1 MRDWTVCVVTT
12 IAGSTA
18 KAATPESDAGL
29 QRDAFERRGEERPFF
44 SARYQEL
51 GQYNR
56 YDEAR
61 NISLYL
67 KNTLSV
73 ASWMKLTLGM
83 DTRFNRSEFCQASG
97 MGYTSAMPYDRLY
110 DDDGQ
115 PVNRYIYN
123 QVLAEQLATQDG
135 YYDMGFNAAEESKH
149 NIKKTDRQYLKL
161 FLHTDFNITKDLDL
175 ELKFQYERNHAETNE
190 YDEENSYMMRSILN
204 EFASR
209 NDDGTLTYHIPR
221 GGHLLTGN
229 TNASYYNLRGQFNY
243 KKNLPESMMFLLC
256 WEEKYGRTRTVRQV
270 ANVTAMMTCA

>member
-1 MRDWTVCVVTT
+1 
-12 IAGSTA
+12 
-18 KAATPESDAGL
+18 
-29 QRDAFERRGEERPFF
+29 
-44 SARYQEL
+44 
-51 GQYNR
+51 
-56 YDEAR
+56 
-61 NISLYL
+61 
-67 KNTLSV
+67 
-73 ASWMKLTLGM
+73 
-83 DTRFNRSEFCQASG
+83 

-123 QVLAEQLATQDG
+123 QVLAEQLAHRTDITIWGSTQRKSLSITSRRPT
-135 YYDMGFNAAEESKH
+135 A
-149 NIKKTDRQYLKL
+149 NIWKL

-243 KKNLPESMMFLLC
+243 KKEFC
-256 WEEKYGRTRTVRQV
+256 RK
-270 ANVTAMMTCA
+270 A